1 MKTFL
6 IVAVFLL
13 ILWQLGASLYYLMND
28 KGETNRT
35 AKALTRRV
43 ALSVGLILF
52 LVLAHYMGWIQF
64 HGVGRNPVP

>member
-52 LVLAHYMGWIQF
+52 LVLSHYMGWIQF